1 MMHPN
6 FYHWHSRTEFKPDVP
21 ILKSRWN
28 AAEKFAKELSATDA
42 CSLLRFALF
51 PIAESEFAKRFSA
64 ELVKA
69 EPTFPPDKNA
79 ELLRVMATAAIHSR
93 FKESSEVADA
103 LALGLQAADFPQDRI
118 EPICPDIMIS
128 SGEYLVEEN
137 EKMRPQIDARNL
149 GQASED
155 TENYLSSLKEAIEGN
170 NPQEIGKATEQL
182 GRGLAGAMEKS
193 HQELGEIIER
203 LAEESQ
209 FLWWLVGRRSP
220 SLNVRREKLSPA
232 EYALPAAQEAG
243 DRVVLLPPAASVES
257 LLNEALSQCDK
268 NVNTSKT
275 LIEVISSAGNSWL
288 ENSAYETIAPEVTP
302 ITALLAEK
310 KQTGKVT
317 AAKLRQLALRTKA
330 KFTPVAISQQYFK
343 ELMFLRAVNKVS

>member
-1 MMHPN
+1 MHAN
-6 FYHWHSRTEFKPDVP
+6 FYHWLSRAEFKPDVST
-21 ILKSRWN
+21 LGSRWN
-28 AAEKFAKELSATDA
+28 AAEKFAKELSATDV
-42 CSLLRFALF
+42 CSLLRIALF
-51 PIAESEFAKRFSA
+51 PIEESEFTQYFSA

-79 ELLRVMATAAIHSR
+79 ELLRVMASAAIQSR
-93 FKESSEVADA
+93 FEESSEVADA

-118 EPICPDIMIS
+118 KPICPDIMIS
-128 SGEYLVEEN
+128 FGKYLVEES
-137 EKMRPQIDARNL
+137 ERMRPQINPGNL

-193 HQELGEIIER
+193 HQELGEVIER
-203 LAEESQ
+203 LGEESQ

-232 EYALPAAQEAG
+232 EYALPVAQEAR

-257 LLNEALSQCDK
+257 LLNEALSQCGK
-268 NVNTSKT
+268 NANTSKT
-275 LIEVISSAGNSWL
+275 LIELIYSTGNGWL
-288 ENSAYETIAPEVTP
+288 ENSANETIAPEVTP

-310 KQTGKVT
+310 KQTGKLT
-317 AAKLRQLALRTKA
+317 TEKLKRLHLPPRA
-330 KFTPVAISQQYFK
+330 KFTPVAVSQQYFK
-343 ELMFLRAVNKVS
+343 ELMFLRAISEVS